1 MKFRELLARNQ
12 AYLSPAVFNPLS
24 AKLAE
29 QAGFQLLYLSGGA
42 LGYIK
47 CCLEA
52 NLSLP
57 DVIQTGIE
65 MRAVC
70 DLPLIMDGICGWGDP
85 MHVGF
90 TVKMAETAGFCA
102 IEIEDQLLPKRA
114 HHHAGIEHMIPR
126 ELMAAKVREAVRAR
140 KNLEFVI
147 IARTNGVRSSNID
160 DALRRSEAYREAG
173 ADMLFII
180 PRTPEEAR
188 FIATR
193 LPPPLMFS
201 LQSDDVKSFG
211 MTLDELGQ
219 LGYRVL
225 TVNRVLT
232 VTTPALAFHRAMQ
245 QTYHALAG
253 GQPNPVLAGTTRK
266 AEQAALHDTLGL
278 EALLEIERATVER

>member
-1 MKFRELLARNQ
+1 MKFREMLARNQ
-12 AYLSPAVFNPLS
+12 AYLAPAVFNPLS

-29 QAGFQLLYLSGGA
+29 QAGFWVLYLSGGA

-57 DVIQTGIE
+57 DIIHTGFEI
-65 MRAVC
+65 RAAC
-70 DLPLIMDGICGWGDP
+70 ELPLIMDGICGWGDP

-90 TVKMAETAGFCA
+90 TVKTAEAAGFCA

-114 HHHAGIEHMIPR
+114 HHHAGIEHMIPQ

-140 KNLEFVI
+140 INPEFVI
-147 IARTNGVRSSNID
+147 IARTNGVRSSSMD
-160 DALRRSEAYREAG
+160 DALRRAEVYREAG

-180 PRTPEEAR
+180 PRTIEEAR
-188 FIATR
+188 FIAAR

-211 MTLDELGQ
+211 VTLDELGQ

-225 TVNRVLT
+225 TI
-232 VTTPALAFHRAMQ
+232 TTPALAFHRAMQ
-245 QTYHALAG
+245 QTYRALASG
-253 GQPNPVLAGTTRK
+253 EPNPVLAGTTRK

>member
-1 MKFRELLARNQ
+1 MKFREMLARNQ
-12 AYLSPAVFNPLS
+12 AYLAPAVFNPLS

-29 QAGFQLLYLSGGA
+29 QAGFQVLYLSGGA

-57 DVIQTGIE
+57 DVIHTGVEI
-65 MRAVC
+65 RAAC
-70 DLPLIMDGICGWGDP
+70 ELPLIMDGICGWGDP

-90 TVKMAETAGFCA
+90 TVKTAETAGFCA

-114 HHHAGIEHMIPR
+114 HHHAGIEHMIPQ

-140 KNLEFVI
+140 KNPKFVI
-147 IARTNGVRSSNID
+147 IARTNGVRSSSMD
-160 DALRRSEAYREAG
+160 DALRRAEAYHEAG
-173 ADMLFII
+173 AEMLFII

-188 FIATR
+188 FVAAR

-225 TVNRVLT
+225 TI
-232 VTTPALAFHRAMQ
+232 TTPALAFQRAM
-245 QTYHALAG
+245 
-253 GQPNPVLAGTTRK
+253 
-266 AEQAALHDTLGL
+266 
-278 EALLEIERATVER
+278 

>member
-1 MKFRELLARNQ
+1 MKFREMLAGNY
-12 AYLSPAVFNPLS
+12 AYLAPAVFNPLC

-29 QAGFQLLYLSGGA
+29 QAGFQVLYLSGGA

-47 CCLEA
+47 CHLEA

-57 DVIQTGIE
+57 DVVQTGIE
-65 MRAVC
+65 IRAVC
-70 DLPLIMDGICGWGDP
+70 ELPLIMDGVCGWGDP

-90 TVKMAETAGFCA
+90 TMKMAQAAGFCA
-102 IEIEDQLLPKRA
+102 IEIEDQSLPKRA
-114 HHHAGIEHMIPR
+114 HHHAGIEHMIPQ
-126 ELMAAKVREAVRAR
+126 ELMAAKVSEAVRAR
-140 KNLEFVI
+140 INPDFAI
-147 IARTNGVRSSNID
+147 IARTNGVRSSNMD
-160 DALRRSEAYREAG
+160 DALRRAEAYHKAG

-188 FIATR
+188 LIAER

-201 LQSDDVKSFG
+201 LQGDDVQSFG
-211 MTLDELGQ
+211 ITPKELGD

-225 TVNRVLT
+225 TI
-232 VTTPALAFHRAMQ
+232 TTPALAFHRAMQ
-245 QTYHALAG
+245 QTYRALASG
-253 GQPNPVLAGTTRK
+253 EPNPVLAGTTRK

>member
-1 MKFRELLARNQ
+1 MKFQEMLARKQ

-29 QAGFQLLYLSGGA
+29 QAGFQMLYLSGGV

-47 CCLEA
+47 CFLEA
-52 NLSLP
+52 NLSLT
-57 DVIQTGIE
+57 DVIQTGVEI
-65 MRAVC
+65 RAAC
-70 DLPLIMDGICGWGDP
+70 ELPLIMDGLCGWGDP

-90 TVKMAETAGFCA
+90 TVKTAEAAGFCA

-114 HHHAGIEHMIPR
+114 HHHVGIEHMIPQ
-126 ELMAAKVREAVRAR
+126 ELMVAKVREAVRAR
-140 KNLEFVI
+140 KNPEFVI
-147 IARTNGVRSSNID
+147 IARTNGVRSSNMD

-188 FIATR
+188 FIAAR

-219 LGYRVL
+219 LGYRVV
-225 TVNRVLT
+225 TI
-232 VTTPALAFHRAMQ
+232 TTPALAFHRAMQ
-245 QTYHALAG
+245 QTYRALAS

-266 AEQAALHDTLGL
+266 AEQTALHDTLGL
-278 EALLEIERATVER
+278 EALLDIERATVER

>member
-1 MKFRELLARNQ
+1 MKFREMLARNQ
-12 AYLSPAVFNPLS
+12 AYLAPAVFNPLS

-29 QAGFQLLYLSGGA
+29 QAGFQVLYLSGGA
-42 LGYIK
+42 LGYVK

-57 DVIQTGIE
+57 DVIHTGVEIKAACE
-65 MRAVC
+65 
-70 DLPLIMDGICGWGDP
+70 LPLIMDGICGWGDP
-85 MHVGF
+85 LHVGF
-90 TVKMAETAGFCA
+90 TVKMAEAAGFCA

-114 HHHAGIEHMIPR
+114 HHHAGIEHMIPQ

-140 KNLEFVI
+140 KDPDFVI
-147 IARTNGVRSSNID
+147 IARTNGVRSTNMD
-160 DALRRSEAYREAG
+160 DALRRAEAYQKAG
-173 ADMLFII
+173 GDMLFIA

-188 FIATR
+188 FVVQR

-201 LQSDDVKSFG
+201 LQGDGVQDFG
-211 MTLDELGQ
+211 MTLQEMGD

-225 TVNRVLT
+225 TI
-232 VTTPALAFHRAMQ
+232 TTPALAFHRAMQ
-245 QTYHALAG
+245 QTYRALAS

-278 EALLEIERATVER
+278 ESLLEIERATVER

>member
-1 MKFRELLARNQ
+1 MKFREMLAGKES
-12 AYLSPAVFNPLS
+12 YLAPAVFNPLC

-29 QAGFQLLYLSGGA
+29 QAGFQVLYLSGGA

-57 DVIQTGIE
+57 DVIQTGVEI
-65 MRAVC
+65 RAAC
-70 DLPLIMDGICGWGDP
+70 ELPLIMDGVCGWGDP

-90 TVKMAETAGFCA
+90 TVKMGQAAGFCA

-114 HHHAGIEHMIPR
+114 HHHAGIEHMISQ
-126 ELMAAKVREAVRAR
+126 ELMTAKVREAVRAR
-140 KNLEFVI
+140 QNPDFVI
-147 IARTNGVRSSNID
+147 IARTNGVRSSSMD
-160 DALRRSEAYREAG
+160 DALRRAEAYHKAG

-180 PRTPEEAR
+180 PSTPEEAR
-188 FIATR
+188 FIAGR

-201 LQSDDVKSFG
+201 LQGDGIQDFG
-211 MTLDELGQ
+211 VGLREMGG

-225 TVNRVLT
+225 TI
-232 VTTPALAFHRAMQ
+232 TTPALAFHRAMQ
-245 QTYHALAG
+245 ETYRALASG
-253 GQPNPVLAGTTRK
+253 EPNPVLAGTTRK